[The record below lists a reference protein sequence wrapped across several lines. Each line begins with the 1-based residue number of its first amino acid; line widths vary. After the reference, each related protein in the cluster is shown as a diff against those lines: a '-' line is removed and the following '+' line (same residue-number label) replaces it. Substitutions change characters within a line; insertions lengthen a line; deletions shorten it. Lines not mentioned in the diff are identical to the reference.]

1 MRRAKIWK
9 YSWICTILPI
19 VIFAWSCA
27 SVEDNPQQ
35 YGINVKRLN
44 ADEIR
49 AISNL
54 QINPYIEPSSI
65 IRGKIDEFIVV
76 RIEFSVEREMLISI
90 SSDLKDRNGKHIP
103 IYYVDDL
110 LAYWDQFRGSNDKKS
125 IQDFIKKQN
134 LIKQTCIPDSQFRLR
149 PGRYVYYLVFIGPYP
164 IKMPVQG
171 KIEISS
177 SSGAYDLIQIDIE

>member
-1 MRRAKIWK
+1 
-9 YSWICTILPI
+9 
-19 VIFAWSCA
+19 
-27 SVEDNPQQ
+27 
-35 YGINVKRLN
+35 
-44 ADEIR
+44 
-49 AISNL
+49 
-54 QINPYIEPSSI
+54 
-65 IRGKIDEFIVV
+65 
-76 RIEFSVEREMLISI
+76 
-90 SSDLKDRNGKHIP
+90 
-103 IYYVDDL
+103 VDDL

-171 KIEISS
+171 RIEISS